1 MANSKLIFSVETSS
15 NVCGVAAIDGN
26 EILSSVEKTIPRKH
40 AEILPSYFQ
49 KVMHQAGKTLKDF
62 DAVAVS
68 IGPGSFTGLRIGLG
82 FAKGLAYSHGLPIVP
97 VPTLEAMAFGVK
109 DAKPSRG
116 IAFSHSKKVFY
127 QEFDWHDEIPFSKA
141 KATAGEIDE
150 FFPNLSTDGVAFQ
163 WNCDTLIP
171 ESIELLPAKPSA
183 TDVGLLGSKRY
194 DEWITAK
201 PFDLVPE
208 YVLPFRIKSNPS

>member
-15 NVCGVAAIDGN
+15 NICGVAAIDGN
-26 EILSSVEKTIPRKH
+26 EILSSVEKSIPRRH
-40 AEILPSYFQ
+40 GELLPSYFQ
-49 KVMHQAGKTLKDF
+49 KAIHQAGKTLKDF

-82 FAKGLAYSHGLPIVP
+82 FAKGLAYSHGLSIVP

-116 IAFSHSKKVFY
+116 IAFSHSEQVFY
-127 QEFDWHDEIPFSKA
+127 QEFDWHNKIPFAKA
-141 KATAGEIDE
+141 KAIAGKIDK
-150 FFPNLSTDGVAFQ
+150 FLPNLSTDGDAFQ
-163 WNCDTLIP
+163 WNCDSLIP
-171 ESIELLPAKPSA
+171 ESIELLPTKPSA
-183 TDVGLLGSKRY
+183 SDVGLLGSKRY
-194 DEWITAK
+194 DEWIVEK

-208 YVLPFRIKSNPS
+208 YILPFKIKSDPS